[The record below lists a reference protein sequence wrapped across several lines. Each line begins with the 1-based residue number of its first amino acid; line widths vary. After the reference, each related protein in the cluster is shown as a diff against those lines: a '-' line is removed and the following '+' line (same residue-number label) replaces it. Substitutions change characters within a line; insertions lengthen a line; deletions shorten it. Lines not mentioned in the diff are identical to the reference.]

1 MSDAKDI
8 KAHVRAQVRAELR
21 HLPPQDR
28 RVMSARAC
36 ALLKQ
41 QPVWQ
46 RARAILF
53 YAPLDDELDTSL
65 LWPEA
70 TAENKLIALPRFDT
84 AKGGYVVRQVLEV
97 NRPLPR
103 GKFGIPEPPA
113 EAPDLALNQLDLAL
127 VPGVAFDLS
136 GRRIGRGY
144 GYYDR
149 LLASV
154 PAIKCGV
161 AFDQQITAEL
171 PVEPH
176 DVRLDCILTPTR
188 WRTFGQRAVVK

>member
-1 MSDAKDI
+1 
-8 KAHVRAQVRAELR
+8 
-21 HLPPQDR
+21 
-28 RVMSARAC
+28 
-36 ALLKQ
+36 
-41 QPVWQ
+41 
-46 RARAILF
+46 LF
-53 YAPLDDELDTSL
+53 YAPLEDEPDTSL

-70 TAENKLIALPRFDT
+70 ASENKVIALPAFD
-84 AKGGYVVRQVLEV
+84 AVAGHYLVRQAVDV
-97 NRPLPR
+97 RQPLPR

-113 EAPDLALNQLDLAL
+113 DAPGLALNQLDLAL

-136 GRRIGRGY
+136 GRRIGRGS

-171 PVEPH
+171 PAEPH
-176 DVRLDCILTPTR
+176 DVLVDCILTPTR
-188 WRTFGQRAVVK
+188 WLTFGQSAVVK